1 MERKKTR
8 KVKVGSCYV
17 GGDAR
22 VSIQSMTNTDT
33 RDVEATL
40 NQINELYKAG
50 CDIIR
55 CAVPDMEAAKAL
67 KDICMN
73 SPIPVVAD
81 IHFDYKLALAAIEN
95 GVSALRINPGNIGN
109 ETKVKAV
116 AEAAKEKNIPIRIG
130 VNAGSLEKDI
140 LQRDG
145 KPTAKGLVE
154 SALRHVKI
162 LEDLDFY
169 DIVISIKSSDVVM
182 MIEAYRLMSKS
193 CDYPLHLGVTESGTP
208 FRGTIKSS
216 IGLGTLLAEGIG
228 DTVRVSLTS
237 DPIEEIKVAKAILKD
252 LKLRESGLQ
261 FISCP
266 TCGRTQINLIKIA
279 QEVESKLESINKNI
293 KVAVMGCAV
302 NGPGEAREADIGIA
316 GGNGEGLIFKK
327 GLIVKKVKEENLVE
341 ELMKEIEKM

>member
-8 KVKVGSCYV
+8 KVKVGSCYI
-17 GGDAR
+17 GGYAK

-40 NQINELYKAG
+40 NQITELYKAG

-55 CAVPDMEAAKAL
+55 CAVPDMAAAEAL
-67 KDICMN
+67 KGICMN

-81 IHFDYKLALAAIEN
+81 IHFDYKLALASIKN

-109 ETKVKAV
+109 ETKVRAV

-130 VNAGSLEKDI
+130 VNSGSLEKDI

-162 LEDLDFY
+162 LEDLNFY

-182 MIEAYRLMSKS
+182 MIEAYRLMSES
-193 CDYPLHLGVTESGTP
+193 CNYPLHLGVTESGTP

-228 DTVRVSLTS
+228 DTIRVSLTS
-237 DPIEEIKVAKAILKD
+237 DPIEEIKVAKEILKA
-252 LKLRESGLQ
+252 LKLKESGLQ

-279 QEVESKLESINKNI
+279 QEVEQKLETINKNI

-327 GLIVKKVKEENLVE
+327 GLIVKKVKEEDLVN

>member
-216 IGLGTLLAEGIG
+216 IGL
-228 DTVRVSLTS
+228 
-237 DPIEEIKVAKAILKD
+237 
-252 LKLRESGLQ
+252 
-261 FISCP
+261 
-266 TCGRTQINLIKIA
+266 
-279 QEVESKLESINKNI
+279 
-293 KVAVMGCAV
+293 
-302 NGPGEAREADIGIA
+302 
-316 GGNGEGLIFKK
+316 
-327 GLIVKKVKEENLVE
+327 
-341 ELMKEIEKM
+341 